1 MRIIHG
7 LESYPPDVGPSVVAI
22 GTFDGIHLG
31 HRAILGTAV
40 ERGRTRGARTV
51 ACTFDRHPMEVLNAS
66 RAPAPLT
73 TLAERLGLIA
83 GTGVDLALVLAFTA
97 ELAGVEP
104 EVFVKEILV
113 GRLHAQEVV
122 VGYNHAFGRG
132 ARGDAALL
140 SAVGEP
146 IGLVTHVV
154 PPLLVDGV
162 SVSSSEIRTALRE
175 GDVVRAARYLGRP
188 YSIAGTV
195 TRGDARGR
203 TLGFPTA
210 NLAPERPLLV
220 PTGVYAC
227 RAEIDGLG
235 SRVHPAVVNVG
246 VRPTFG
252 DNALAI
258 EAHLLDFTADLY
270 DRPLRLGFVAR
281 LRGERKFGG
290 VDELVEQ
297 IRLDV
302 EAARQALDAPSF
314 T

>member
-1 MRIIHG
+1 MRIVQG
-7 LESYPPDVGPSVVAI
+7 LESYPPDAGPSVVAL

-31 HRAILGTAV
+31 HRAILGVAV
-40 ERGRTRGARTV
+40 ARGRARGGRVV
-51 ACTFDRHPMEVLNAS
+51 ACTFDRHPMEVLSPA

-73 TLAERLGLIA
+73 TLAERLHLIA
-83 GTGVDLALVLAFTA
+83 ETGVDLTVVLAFTR

-104 EVFVKEILV
+104 EVFVKDVLV

-146 IGLVTHVV
+146 IGLVTHIV

-162 SVSSSEIRTALRE
+162 PVSSSEIRGALKD
-175 GDVVRAARYLGRP
+175 GDVRRAARYLGRP

-195 TRGDARGR
+195 TRGAGRGR

-210 NLAPERPLLV
+210 NLEPERPLLV

-227 RAEIDGLG
+227 RAEVDDGTAQ
-235 SRVHPAVVNVG
+235 PAVVNVG

-258 EAHLLDFTADLY
+258 EAFLLDVTADLY
-270 DRPLRLGFVAR
+270 GRPLRLAFVAR
-281 LRGERKFGG
+281 LRGETKFAS
-290 VDELVEQ
+290 VDELRAQ
-297 IRLDV
+297 IARDV
-302 EAARQALDAPSF
+302 DAARRELDPAP
-314 T
+314 